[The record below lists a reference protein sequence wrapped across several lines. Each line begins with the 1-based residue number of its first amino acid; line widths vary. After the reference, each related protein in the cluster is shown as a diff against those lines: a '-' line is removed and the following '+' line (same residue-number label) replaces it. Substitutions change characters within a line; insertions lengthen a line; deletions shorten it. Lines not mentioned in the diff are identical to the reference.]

1 MIYPLIVLPNLAKI
15 KQDLKNDETNS
26 SYALPRLYQAP
37 KSVHTYFVWHSFN
50 DSLDFLDFYLVS
62 YLKKGNIILTATTLS
77 QLFHQNNCYDFVIHS
92 SDICI

>member
-37 KSVHTYFVWHSFN
+37 KSVQTYFVWHSFD
-50 DSLDFLDFYLVS
+50 DS
-62 YLKKGNIILTATTLS
+62 I
-77 QLFHQNNCYDFVIHS
+77 
-92 SDICI
+92 DIF